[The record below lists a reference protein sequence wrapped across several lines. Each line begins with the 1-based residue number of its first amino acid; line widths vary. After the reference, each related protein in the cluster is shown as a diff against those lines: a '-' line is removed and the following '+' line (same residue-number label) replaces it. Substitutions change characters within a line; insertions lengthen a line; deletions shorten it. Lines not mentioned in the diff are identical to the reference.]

1 MPLLLAQLLILRDT
15 CLITTGYSPDLEM
28 EDVNPWFHRPEV
40 LHASWNI
47 KGYPHLQAASTLYT
61 PSIKRG
67 CFPVCTS
74 VLPCSHFTSAFSH
87 KHNPCSHSQWLC
99 FCSRLSS
106 RCGCDCPLITMHR
119 AHCPAPSQMHLSVG
133 QRHLQLWCCSV
144 LLQVPVN
151 RSRSSLLAADLPDCL
166 RLQCYLLL
174 KIIKEKKKKWDS
186 T

>member
-1 MPLLLAQLLILRDT
+1 M
-15 CLITTGYSPDLEM
+15 
-28 EDVNPWFHRPEV
+28 
-40 LHASWNI
+40 
-47 KGYPHLQAASTLYT
+47 QAASTLYT

-151 RSRSSLLAADLPDCL
+151 RSRSSLLAAHLPDCL

-174 KIIKEKKKKWDS
+174 KIIKEKKKNGILHRIKCSVSGASRQPTLILCNSLKKSADANG
-186 T
+186 